1 MANSNIKNIKQ
12 VNGFTLIEVMMG
24 AAIMAIV
31 SAALVGAFLGQSTLN
46 MTAKNLT
53 AAMTDA
59 TRVME
64 EIRKQNSPGS
74 CAYNIPTAKPPANNT
89 SWDSWLASVG
99 RTMVLDQTTT
109 FEKIA
114 VTCQDA
120 AAIVCAAGTKA
131 QCPDGAE
138 VNCPAAGQTATCP
151 DNGPTV
157 SRIARYCG
165 SSVFNPYPA
174 QVGTGEWKPNAINTK
189 FNPIRVAVAVGWV
202 QRNTLIG
209 SNDFIYAG
217 EATKTVGKSK
227 VVVPATFTIQDD
239 GDGIVTAQAMLTSVV
254 TCR

>member
-1 MANSNIKNIKQ
+1 MATSKIKQ
-12 VNGFTLIEVMMG
+12 VSGFTLIEVMMG

-46 MTAKNLT
+46 LTAKNLT

-74 CAYNIPTAKPPANNT
+74 CTQNIPSVKPPSNNT
-89 SWDSWLASVG
+89 SWDSWLGSG
-99 RTMVLDQTTT
+99 RTMVLGNTTP
-109 FEKIA
+109 FEIVA

-120 AAIVCAAGTKA
+120 AAIVCAPNTKA
-131 QCPDGAE
+131 KCPDGAE
-138 VNCPAAGQTATCP
+138 VNCPAAGQKTTCP

-157 SRIARYCG
+157 SRIAPYCG
-165 SSVFNPYPA
+165 SAVFNPYPA
-174 QVGTGEWKPNAINTK
+174 QVGAGEWKPNAINTK

-202 QRNTLIG
+202 QRGTSIG
-209 SNDFIYAG
+209 SSDFVYAG
-217 EATKTVGKSK
+217 ESTKTVGKNK
-227 VVVPATFTIQDD
+227 VVVPASFTVQDN
-239 GDGIVTAQAMLTSVV
+239 GDGMVTSQAMLASVV